1 MRDPKERTLVL
12 EQGRSLRQV
21 FRVRVAQTGA
31 VLDLPAAGYTT
42 ARLQVR
48 DQHGGDILLD
58 LTTANG
64 GIVLGLYDD
73 GTGTQWSGYL
83 YATASAMGALV
94 PWGEAVY
101 DLVAIHTGGDV
112 DTLSRG
118 PCVLIPEVV
127 DL

>member
-1 MRDPKERTLVL
+1 MRDPKETTLVI
-12 EQGRSLRQV
+12 EQGRTLRQP
-21 FRVRVAQTGA
+21 FRVRVRQTGV

-48 DQHGGDILLD
+48 AEHGGAILLE
-58 LTTANG
+58 LSTANG

-83 YATASAMGALV
+83 YASATTTGALA

-101 DLVAIHTGGDV
+101 DLAAIHTGGDV
-112 DTLSRG
+112 DTIRRG
-118 PCVLIPEVV
+118 PCVLIPRVTV
-127 DL
+127 